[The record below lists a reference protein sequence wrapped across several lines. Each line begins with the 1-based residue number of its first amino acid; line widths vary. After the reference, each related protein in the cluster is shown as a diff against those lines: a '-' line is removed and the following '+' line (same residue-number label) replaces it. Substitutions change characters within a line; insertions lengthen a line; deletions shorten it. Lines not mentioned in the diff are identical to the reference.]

1 VNEMNVD
8 IVGGGRKDNL
18 PANKEFLNAIIN
30 GIRDQI
36 MVVDRDCRIEE
47 VNKAFLNRVGKQKKE
62 VIGRHCYHVLHGE
75 DKPCKISN
83 HFCPVQEAFNSGKP
97 GETFHTSYDGRKV
110 SHFRIIAYPMPDEN
124 GSVTRVIVMARDI
137 TKWKKSGDHIYHVQ
151 KLVFL
156 GKLAAGLAHELNNPV
171 GVILGFADLLL
182 EKMEP
187 GSKEYDMLKTIERQ
201 GLNCKRIVEN
211 LLSFARHP
219 ESTEYSTDVNE
230 SIEKVLSLVEDIL
243 LTENISIVKNYTK
256 DIPNVRGDSIQL
268 QQVFINLITNAV
280 SAMQGGGTLTI
291 CTGLDTSG
299 DRIEI
304 VFKDTGHGIKKE
316 YRDRIFDPFFTTREV
331 GDMTGLGLLASYS
344 IVSKYDGN
352 ISFETV
358 TEEEDKDRKG
368 TTFTVVLPVV
378 SSEN

>member
-1 VNEMNVD
+1 MKEMSAA
-8 IVGGGRKDNL
+8 IVGGGREDNP
-18 PANKEFLNAIIN
+18 PANKEFLESIIN

-36 MVVDRDCRIEE
+36 MVIDKDYRIEE
-47 VNKAFLNRVGKQKKE
+47 VNETLLNRVGKPKKE
-62 VIGRHCYHVLHGE
+62 IVGRHCFQVLHGK
-75 DKPCKISN
+75 DKPCNIPN
-83 HFCPVQEAFNSGKP
+83 HPCPAQEALNT
-97 GETFHTSYDGRKV
+97 GETCEVLHTHYEGRKV
-110 SHFRIIAYPMPDEN
+110 SYFRVIGYPMLDEN
-124 GSVTRVIVMARDI
+124 GNVTRVIEMARDI

-187 GSKEYDMLKTIERQ
+187 GSKNYDMLKAIERQ

-219 ESTEYSTDVNE
+219 ESTEYSTDVNA
-230 SIEKVLSLVEDIL
+230 SIERVFSLVEDIL
-243 LTENISIVKNYTK
+243 LAENISIVKNYTK
-256 DIPNVRGDSIQL
+256 DLPNVRGDSRHL

-291 CTGLDTSG
+291 CSRLDTSG
-299 DRIEI
+299 NRVEI
-304 VFKDTGHGIKKE
+304 AFKDTGYGIKKE
-316 YRDRIFDPFFTTREV
+316 YRDKMFDPFFTTKDV
-331 GDMTGLGLLASYS
+331 GEGTGLGLSASYGM
-344 IVSKYDGN
+344 ISKYDGD
-352 ISFETV
+352 ITFETA
-358 TEEEDKDRKG
+358 TEEEDKDGKG

-378 SSEN
+378 LSEH

>member
-1 VNEMNVD
+1 MD
-8 IVGGGRKDNL
+8 GGREDNSL
-18 PANKEFLNAIIN
+18 ANKEFLNAIIN

-36 MVVDRDCRIEE
+36 MVIDRHYRIEE
-47 VNKAFLNRVGKQKKE
+47 VNEALLNRVGKQKE
-62 VIGRHCYHVLHGE
+62 EIIGGYCFQVLHDE
-75 DKPCKISN
+75 DKPCNIPN
-83 HFCPVQEAFNSGKP
+83 HSCPVQEALNT
-97 GETFHTSYDGRKV
+97 GEPCEVLHTHYNGPEVSY
-110 SHFRIIAYPMPDEN
+110 FRVIAYPILDEN
-124 GSVTRVIVMARDI
+124 GEVTRVIEMARDI

-187 GSKEYDMLKTIERQ
+187 GSKDYDMLKTIERQ

-219 ESTEYSTDVNE
+219 ESTEYSTDVNA

-256 DIPNVRGDSIQL
+256 DLPNVRGDSRHL
-268 QQVFINLITNAV
+268 QQVFINLLTNAV
-280 SAMQGGGTLTI
+280 SAMQGGGTLTV
-291 CTGLDTSG
+291 CSRLDTSG
-299 DRIEI
+299 SRVAI
-304 VFKDTGHGIKKE
+304 VFKDTGYGIKKE
-316 YRDRIFDPFFTTREV
+316 DRDKIFDPFFTTKDV
-331 GDMTGLGLLASYS
+331 GEGTGLGLSASYG
-344 IVSKYDGN
+344 IVSKYDGD
-352 ISFETV
+352 ITFETV

-368 TTFTVVLPVV
+368 TTFSVVLPVV
-378 SSEN
+378 SFDD

>member
-1 VNEMNVD
+1 MLE
-8 IVGGGRKDNL
+8 KE
-18 PANKEFLNAIIN
+18 EFLKAIIN
-30 GIRDQI
+30 GIKDQI
-36 MVVDRDCRIEE
+36 MVVDRDYRIEE

-62 VIGRHCYHVLHGE
+62 VIGRHCYHVLHDE

-97 GETFHTSYDGRKV
+97 GQAFHTRYEGRKV
-110 SHFRIIAYPMPDEN
+110 SYFRITAYPMLDEN
-124 GSVTRVIVMARDI
+124 GVVTRAIEMARDI
-137 TKWKKSGDHIYHVQ
+137 TRWKKSGDDLYHVQ
-151 KLVFL
+151 KLIFL
-156 GKLAAGLAHELNNPV
+156 GKLAADLAHELNNPV

-187 GSKEYDMLKTIERQ
+187 GSKDYNILKTIERQ

-211 LLSFARHP
+211 LLNFARHP
-219 ESTEYSTDVNE
+219 EATDYSADVNA
-230 SIEKVLSLVEDIL
+230 SVDRVLSLVENIL
-243 LTENISIVKNYTK
+243 PKKHIAIVKNFTE
-256 DIPNVRGDSIQL
+256 DLPNARGDSKHL

-291 CTGLDTSG
+291 CTRLDTSG

-331 GDMTGLGLLASYS
+331 GDVTGLGLSASYS

-352 ISFETV
+352 ISFKTV

>member
-1 VNEMNVD
+1 
-8 IVGGGRKDNL
+8 
-18 PANKEFLNAIIN
+18 
-30 GIRDQI
+30 
-36 MVVDRDCRIEE
+36 
-47 VNKAFLNRVGKQKKE
+47 
-62 VIGRHCYHVLHGE
+62 
-75 DKPCKISN
+75 
-83 HFCPVQEAFNSGKP
+83 
-97 GETFHTSYDGRKV
+97 
-110 SHFRIIAYPMPDEN
+110 
-124 GSVTRVIVMARDI
+124 
-137 TKWKKSGDHIYHVQ
+137 
-151 KLVFL
+151 
-156 GKLAAGLAHELNNPV
+156 
-171 GVILGFADLLL
+171 
-182 EKMEP
+182 
-187 GSKEYDMLKTIERQ
+187 
-201 GLNCKRIVEN
+201 
-211 LLSFARHP
+211 
-219 ESTEYSTDVNE
+219 
-230 SIEKVLSLVEDIL
+230 
-243 LTENISIVKNYTK
+243 
-256 DIPNVRGDSIQL
+256 
-268 QQVFINLITNAV
+268 FINLITNAV